1 MLPENRKNKG
11 ISLSTKG
18 QQLCEK
24 VVVPLLRQ
32 EETAVEKIGTAE
44 RQQLIRLLELYSEA
58 YCEQLF
64 EIM

>member
-1 MLPENRKNKG
+1 M
-11 ISLSTKG
+11 
-18 QQLCEK
+18 
-24 VVVPLLRQ
+24 
-32 EETAVEKIGTAE
+32 EKIGTAE